1 MNFSHRYALSACAAA
16 ALALCA
22 GCGGPNPAKEKALG
36 DTAFNNRDYAKA
48 RDHYA
53 KVVKAEPGNVD
64 ASVMLARSWLA
75 MAEVEKN
82 PEARK
87 ALADEGKSALAGVP
101 EGNKADADVV
111 QLQAQLAYHSQDYA
125 AAAKLF
131 RSLADDETLD
141 AVTRSAGWSGL
152 GVVDIMLSDAKTDQS
167 ERDML
172 CDRARTDFFHALRLD
187 KRNAAARYHLGRLY
201 RDTYGFGEAAIE
213 MFEAFVSPKMMQQGI
228 DERVQRVQHE
238 FIRQLREEVAKR
250 TAQMPGASNRD
261 KVACAKHTKKADA
274 LFVQGKYKEA
284 ARVYEAALKSDP
296 LDALAA
302 KRHAQC
308 LVQTARTDRE
318 KTEAAR
324 AYVNACTVSPKDVQ
338 LLKEA
343 AAVAMR
349 MGKAP
354 LAARFY
360 SRALAFASVN
370 TRDYT
375 VLDGLIISLKKAGR
389 PKSAAVYQSYRA
401 AISGPVAKR

>member
-22 GCGGPNPAKEKALG
+22 GCGGPNPAKERALG

-48 RDHYA
+48 RDHYS
-53 KVVKAEPGNVD
+53 KVVKAEPGNVG
-64 ASVMLARSWLA
+64 ASVRLARSWLA
-75 MAEVEKN
+75 LAEVEKN

-87 ALADEGKSALAGVP
+87 ALADEGKTALAAVP
-101 EGNKADADVV
+101 EGNRADADVV

-131 RSLADDETLD
+131 RSLADDDSLD
-141 AVTRSAGWSGL
+141 PAIRSAAWSGL
-152 GVVDIMLSDAKTDQS
+152 GVVDFMLSDSKTDQA

-172 CDRARTDFFHALRLD
+172 CDRARTEFFMALRFD
-187 KRNAAARYHLGRLY
+187 KRNASARYHLGRLY

-238 FIRQLREEVAKR
+238 FLKQLREEVAKR
-250 TAQMPGASNRD
+250 AAQIPGAANRD
-261 KVACAKHTKKADA
+261 RRACAERMKKADA
-274 LFVQGKYKEA
+274 LYAQKKYKDA
-284 ARVYEAALKSDP
+284 AKGYEAALKFDP

-302 KRHAQC
+302 KRHAQS
-308 LVQTARTDRE
+308 LSLSARTEQERRA
-318 KTEAAR
+318 AAR
-324 AYVNACTVSPKDVQ
+324 AYVNACKVSPRDVQ
-338 LLKEA
+338 LLRDA
-343 AAVAMR
+343 AEVTFK
-349 MGKAP
+349 MGNTP

-375 VLDGLIISLKKAGR
+375 VIDGLINALNRAGLA
-389 PKSAAVYQSYRA
+389 KSAAVYQRYRDA
-401 AISGPVAKR
+401 VKASTPRR